1 MALIIMEFS
10 RIVSECVR
18 DFKETRQLGWGGVI
32 LDRGNSGQGGVIHGH
47 FLI

>member
-18 DFKETRQLGWGGVI
+18 DFEETRQLVLEGECF
-32 LDRGNSGQGGVIHGH
+32 D
-47 FLI
+47 